1 VSELTDLQDKQEI
14 TEICYRYGLVLDSRD
29 WSSLS
34 TVFTSDAE
42 AYYLDMAPC
51 IGYQAIEDTCS
62 SALGALDRSQHLIG
76 NVVVSLTGDDPD
88 TAECICYL
96 QAQHVKTGTDGGDN
110 FIIAGR
116 YLDRLVRTADGWR
129 IKERRLEGMWT
140 DGNPAVV
147 GA

>member
-1 VSELTDLQDKQEI
+1 MSELTDLQDKQEI
-14 TEICYRYGLVLDSRD
+14 TEICYRYALVLDSRD

-34 TVFTSDAE
+34 TVFTADAE

-51 IGYQAIEDTCS
+51 IGYRAIEDTCS
-62 SALGALDRSQHLIG
+62 SALGVLDRSQHLIG
-76 NVVVSLTGDDPD
+76 NVTVALDGDEAD
-88 TAECICYL
+88 CQCYL
-96 QAQHVKTGTDGGDN
+96 QAQHVKNGTEGGDN

-116 YLDRLVRTADGWR
+116 YLDRFVRTEDGWR
-129 IKERRLEGMWT
+129 IKRRSLEGMWT